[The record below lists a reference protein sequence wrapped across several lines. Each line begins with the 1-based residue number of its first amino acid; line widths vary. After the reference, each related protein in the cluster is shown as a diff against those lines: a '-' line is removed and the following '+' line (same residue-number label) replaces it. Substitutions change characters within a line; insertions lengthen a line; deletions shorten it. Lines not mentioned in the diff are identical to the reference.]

1 MGGSST
7 PRGIWPRLHYT
18 LKGVSRSMVNT
29 PTLTRLPVTPGHPSS
44 FENPVGVGSSGPFSS
59 PAVLGSRLH
68 CLFLAASVSGSC

>member
-1 MGGSST
+1 MAALALHAEGGVSVDGQYAYVNSST
-7 PRGIWPRLHYT
+7 CH
-18 LKGVSRSMVNT
+18 
-29 PTLTRLPVTPGHPSS
+29 PGHPSS